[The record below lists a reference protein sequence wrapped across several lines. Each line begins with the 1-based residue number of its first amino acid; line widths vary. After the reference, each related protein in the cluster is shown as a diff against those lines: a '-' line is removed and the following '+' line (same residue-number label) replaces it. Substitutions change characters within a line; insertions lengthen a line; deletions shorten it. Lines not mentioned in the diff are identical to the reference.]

1 MDNFPTSSSYQLD
14 FFTQWLYNFYGDLF
28 LIFFVGG
35 FVFLLGLLFYRW
47 WRSKGL

>member
-1 MDNFPTSSSYQLD
+1 METTTSVSQQLN
-14 FFTQWLYNFYGDLF
+14 FFTQNLYNYYGDMF

-35 FVFLLGLLFYRW
+35 FVFLLALLFYRW